1 MKLEKKTD
9 FFGKAAYGLNSDAL
23 NLSLLR
29 SALCPVPTHTVFVQ
43 EGEVSDDDLVPASV
57 LFGIVLRE
65 NGPSVLLT
73 QRTAHLK
80 DHAGQISFPGGR
92 AEPQDASPAD
102 TALRETQEEIGLSS
116 SHIEIIGYLPEYCT
130 STGFRITPVVA
141 VITPPFELSPDS
153 FEVAEV
159 FEVPLSFLLNLAN
172 HQQHTAYHHG
182 KLRHYTAMP
191 YGEYFIWGV
200 TAGIIVTLAEA
211 LSGLSDVIPIAAR
224 TG

>member
-9 FFGKAAYGLNSDAL
+9 FFGKAVFGLSSDAL

-43 EGEVSDDDLVPASV
+43 EGEVSDNDLVPASV

-102 TALRETQEEIGLSS
+102 TALRETQEEIGLSP
-116 SHIEIIGYLPEYCT
+116 SHIEIFGYLPQYYT
-130 STGFRITPVVA
+130 GTGFVVTPVVGLL
-141 VITPPFELSPDS
+141 TPPFELQPDP
-153 FEVAEV
+153 FEVAEI
-159 FEVPLSFLLNLAN
+159 FEVPLSFLLDPAN
-172 HQQHTAYHHG
+172 H
-182 KLRHYTAMP
+182 
-191 YGEYFIWGV
+191 
-200 TAGIIVTLAEA
+200 
-211 LSGLSDVIPIAAR
+211 
-224 TG
+224 